1 MAKARCVALYGA
13 GVLFEDY
20 SIEEV
25 ERVDKEKLSFSAY
38 KKYI

>member
-13 GVLFEDY
+13 GVLFENY

-25 ERVDKEKLSFSAY
+25 ERREKEALKNES
-38 KKYI
+38 